1 MFIYISGTGLNYGDG
16 SIEFNGE
23 FKTRPRKIQTLEYL
37 KQDREMYEIG
47 KFR

>member
-16 SIEFNGE
+16 SIEFNGV
-23 FKTRPRKIQTLEYL
+23 FKIKPMNIQTREYL
-37 KQDREMYEIG
+37 KQDREIYELG